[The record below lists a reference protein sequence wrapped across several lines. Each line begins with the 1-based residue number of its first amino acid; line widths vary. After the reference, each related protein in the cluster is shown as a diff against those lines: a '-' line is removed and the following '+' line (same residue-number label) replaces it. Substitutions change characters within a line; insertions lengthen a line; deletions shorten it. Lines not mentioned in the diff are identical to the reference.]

1 MDKEQAFQGLSDV
14 AIARQKTSELRNY
27 RGMGSIVSAWGIVW
41 LFGFGAQATFPSVA
55 TLVWAVG
62 WLGALAWTFTRP
74 PKPQD
79 FRALATWSVVV
90 STIILIL
97 VVTRA
102 DQTTAAMILGL
113 ALSAAYA
120 ILGIWLGKRFLL
132 LAAVVLMSASVG
144 WWLLPQ
150 WLYLAL
156 ALGGGVALFVGGVW
170 LRRP

>member
-27 RGMGSIVSAWGIVW
+27 RGMGSIVSVWGIVW

-55 TLVWAVG
+55 PLVWAVG

-102 DQTTAAMILGL
+102 DQTTAAMIFGL

-132 LAAVVLMSASVG
+132 LAGVVLMSASVG